1 VTDYSHGDLAD
12 RMNVAFAALRDEV
25 EDDYRIRYGGG
36 LR

>member
-1 VTDYSHGDLAD
+1 
-12 RMNVAFAALRDEV
+12 MNVAFAALRDEV